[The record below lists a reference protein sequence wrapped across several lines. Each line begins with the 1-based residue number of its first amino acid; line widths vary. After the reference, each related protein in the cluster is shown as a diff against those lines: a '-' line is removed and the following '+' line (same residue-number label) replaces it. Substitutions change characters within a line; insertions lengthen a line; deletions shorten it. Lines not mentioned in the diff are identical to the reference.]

1 MIILMWRRLMYAVV
15 KTGGREYRVSKGDLI
30 RIEKLEGKVGDQV
43 ELKDVLMVSKEGEAR
58 FGTPRL
64 ADVVIKGE
72 IVQESKGE
80 KVLTYKMKRRK
91 NYRRFKGHRQTY
103 TYLKVNDIQLS

>member
-1 MIILMWRRLMYAVV
+1 MYAVV

-30 RIEKLEGKVGDQV
+30 RVEKLEGKVGDQV
-43 ELKDVLMVSKEGEAR
+43 ELKEVLMVSKDGEVQ
-58 FGTPRL
+58 FGTPQL

-72 IVQESKGE
+72 IVQENKGE

-103 TYLKVNDIQLS
+103 TYLKVNDIALS

>member
-1 MIILMWRRLMYAVV
+1 MYAVV

-30 RIEKLEGKVGDQV
+30 RVEKLEGKAGDQV
-43 ELKDVLMVSKEGEAR
+43 ELKDVLMVSKEGETLV
-58 FGTPRL
+58 GTPHL
-64 ADVVIKGE
+64 THVVIKGE
-72 IVQESKGE
+72 IVQESKGK

-103 TYLKVNDIQLS
+103 TYLRVNDITLN

>member
-1 MIILMWRRLMYAVV
+1 MYAVV

-30 RIEKLEGKVGDQV
+30 RVEKLEGKVGDQV
-43 ELKDVLMVSKEGEAR
+43 ELKDVLMVSKEGEVR
-58 FGTPRL
+58 FGSPHL

-103 TYLKVNDIQLS
+103 TYLKVNDIALS